1 MLMIN
6 EIEEH
11 VYFGPD
17 DEVNYEESAFLNRD
31 TPVEFRELVRYLED
45 FRVPSSWPMRGTTA
59 EWMTTSPSI
68 DYETGAQVTRSLH
81 YSNRNHPRKAK
92 YWRKAL
98 ILAGILKVPA

>member
-1 MLMIN
+1 MLMIT

-11 VYFGPD
+11 VHFGPD
-17 DEVNYEESAFLNRD
+17 DEVSFEESEFLNED
-31 TPVEFRELVRYLED
+31 TPIEFRELVDYLGD
-45 FRVPSSWPMRGTTA
+45 FSVPSSWPMSGSTA
-59 EWMTTSPSI
+59 EWMTTNPSI

-98 ILAGILKVPA
+98 IMAGILKVPT